1 MISSEEG
8 IRLAKRVAAEQ
19 NCSRREAEALIVA
32 GGVQVGG
39 KVVTDPA
46 RRVREEQTVLVNR
59 LVSMAALAPMTLVLF
74 KPAHRVANLAWLQ
87 DTVGLKAPQPGLWG
101 PERLAKMQMPL
112 PLAKPASGLCI
123 FTDDVG
129 VLRHLEDRR
138 SPMEQEWMA
147 TVSGEV
153 PEGLI
158 KALNGPGIRASI
170 NRQTDTLTVLRIAVV
185 TETYPPEINGVAM
198 TVARLVQ
205 GLVARGHRLQLV
217 RPRQPMCDAHHILCP
232 AGGAP
237 QPAATGQAQAG
248 SKPRLPSS
256 AAIRGSP
263 RSGWPPSTPLM
274 PFSSRVGMS
283 G

>member
-32 GGVQVGG
+32 GGVQVAG

-46 RRVREEQTVLVNR
+46 RRVRPEQAVQVNR

-87 DTVGLKAPQPGLWG
+87 DTVGLKAPQ
-101 PERLAKMQMPL
+101 AKMQMPL

-170 NRQTDTLTVLRIAVV
+170 NRQTEQLTVLRIAGKD
-185 TETYPPEINGVAM
+185 ID
-198 TVARLVQ
+198 
-205 GLVARGHRLQLV
+205 GLELGRWLDEQCPLQDL
-217 RPRQPMCDAHHILCP
+217 RRQ
-232 AGGAP
+232 
-237 QPAATGQAQAG
+237 
-248 SKPRLPSS
+248 
-256 AAIRGSP
+256 
-263 RSGWPPSTPLM
+263 
-274 PFSSRVGMS
+274 RVGRIGLAPLELGQWRQTAS
-283 G
+283 HERF